1 MKILTL
7 IILTIGLSSF
17 SKSQELTEVSFE
29 NKVDSFLSTFS
40 EEFSEST
47 ERFTNSQ
54 NNDFTLETKVTSQWK
69 KIVTLKKKSSYK
81 NHYDQLVYQRLF
93 MGFLEF
99 KDSNSCSTA
108 FKTLMT
114 CLGTDCADVN
124 WGDELMGIKTTP
136 FIFIKTEREI
146 IFCKIYCEHKNDF
159 WTSFKKDLIDNFT
172 VSGAKII
179 EAECGGALKFE
190 EVKK

>member
-17 SKSQELTEVSFE
+17 SNSQELTEVSFE

-47 ERFTNSQ
+47 ELFTNSQ

-108 FKTLMT
+108 FKT
-114 CLGTDCADVN
+114 
-124 WGDELMGIKTTP
+124 
-136 FIFIKTEREI
+136 
-146 IFCKIYCEHKNDF
+146 
-159 WTSFKKDLIDNFT
+159 
-172 VSGAKII
+172 
-179 EAECGGALKFE
+179 
-190 EVKK
+190 